1 MFNESGKKESS
12 PSSRRLV
19 LAENYRHAPRYQNRK
34 GGTVY
39 DAPRRVSVNRK
50 NSVVTGE
57 NAEVSTRVSEV
68 LKSLR

>member
-12 PSSRRLV
+12 LSGRRLV
-19 LAENYRHAPRYQNRK
+19 LAENYRHASRYQNCT

-57 NAEVSTRVSEV
+57 NVEISTRVSEV
-68 LKSLR
+68 LKSIR